1 MENSPYVC
9 HLQKIGKIRENMRMV
24 ARPKQRCEKSKIATK
39 IRNRLDVLKRDEVK
53 VVLV

>member
-1 MENSPYVC
+1 
-9 HLQKIGKIRENMRMV
+9 MRMV